1 MRDEQAITLATPLS
15 FATSFRFPLQ
25 SSIARREVLI
35 GALLLVLLPGV
46 GWILNMGHRI
56 QMVHNMQ
63 HGRPAWPA
71 WKNPAS
77 LFRHGVVTLLGMI
90 YWHAPGALVMAVGE
104 HLALRPVMALGGVLF
119 LAGTVAVPGYMTHYC
134 RDFAIVEVFSPRLAI
149 RRIRGAGLAYW
160 RAWSI
165 AAAAL
170 VLSLVGMAGLGIFFF
185 VTSVW
190 FWQVAGF
197 SFASVFTQTYSLRAA
212 PESLGK

>member
-1 MRDEQAITLATPLS
+1 MATGDPARVITLATPLS

-25 SSIARREVLI
+25 NALARREVLI
-35 GALLLVLLPGV
+35 GALLLVVLPGV
-46 GWILNMGHRI
+46 GWVLNMGHRI

-71 WKNPAS
+71 WRDPVA
-77 LFRHGVVTLLGMI
+77 LFRHGLVTLIGMI
-90 YWHAPGALVMAVGE
+90 YWHAPGAVVMAVGD
-104 HLALRPVMALGGVLF
+104 HLTLRSVMVLGGLLF
-119 LAGTVAVPGYMTHYC
+119 VAGTVAVPGYMTHYC
-134 RDFAIVEVFSPRLAI
+134 RDFAVKEVFSPLLAI
-149 RRIRGAGLAYW
+149 RRIRGAGIAYW

-170 VLSLVGMAGLGIFFF
+170 VLSFVGMAGLGICFF

-197 SFASVFTQTYSLRAA
+197 SFASVFTQTYSLRTQA
-212 PESLGK
+212 